1 MASGRSAVGLV
12 WCATLRLLHCVF
24 RPSRWKKTHLL
35 YNARVPSAREA
46 HEDGTSLGRARRP
59 ARVWKPTT
67 RSVANYALVAVVL
80 TVALLLAACGGGDDA
95 RETVHGQLTDVQTR
109 TFTEIGAFS
118 LRDDAGKTWLFTT
131 DGPLGLTPSHLRQHM
146 LSGEEVT
153 VEYERRARGLVAVS
167 IADYP

>member
-12 WCATLRLLHCVF
+12 GCATPRLLNGVF
-24 RPSRWKKTHLL
+24 PPPRWKKTHLL
-35 YNARVPSAREA
+35 YNARVPPAREA
-46 HEDGTSLGRARRP
+46 HEDSTSPGRVGRP

-67 RSVANYALVAVVL
+67 RNVANYALVAVVL
-80 TVALLLAACGGGDDA
+80 TVSLLLAACSGGDDA

-118 LRDDAGKTWLFTT
+118 LRDDVGKTWLFTT
-131 DGPLGLTPSHLRQHM
+131 DDPLELTPSHLRQHM

-153 VEYERRARGLVAVS
+153 VEYERRSGGLVAVS